1 MTSLCYPY
9 GSGITC
15 VCDDSG
21 RIYKCFPDIKGD
33 QSSQKSGAGS
43 LGGVM
48 IGANTQLD
56 SLHRKLGLDP
66 DTFDRSTEIVLAST
80 FLILVILIFVAF
92 IIHRCEK
99 TFVRRRS
106 QDLTGDNFYTRPA
119 LNSVSIQTDPPV
131 WSLQSSYTMPMLA
144 NGHTTNKTG
153 LTSFYGNGT
162 LPRGRIENH
171 HVATTCSRYELRQQ
185 QPGPEVECI
194 KSYDQLLTGNS
205 SREPRDS
212 CDPDTETHRMIDST
226 SGSGVHQSEAED
238 VSETDVLVPTFSP
251 SVMEKY

>member
-1 MTSLCYPY
+1 
-9 GSGITC
+9 
-15 VCDDSG
+15 
-21 RIYKCFPDIKGD
+21 
-33 QSSQKSGAGS
+33 
-43 LGGVM
+43 M
-48 IGANTQLD
+48 I
-56 SLHRKLGLDP
+56 S
-66 DTFDRSTEIVLAST
+66 FS
-80 FLILVILIFVAF
+80 
-92 IIHRCEK
+92 
-99 TFVRRRS
+99 
-106 QDLTGDNFYTRPA
+106 
-119 LNSVSIQTDPPV
+119 DPPV

-144 NGHTTNKTG
+144 NGHTTTKTG

-226 SGSGVHQSEAED
+226 SGSGVHQSE
-238 VSETDVLVPTFSP
+238 VS
-251 SVMEKY
+251 